1 VSLFV
6 DTSAWYAAASTGD
19 RSNPRAKEILGAGR
33 LVLTDHVLVETWRLL
48 AYRHAP
54 AVADRWWDGIRSGV
68 AEVAL
73 VGAGDL
79 ERAWEVGRRFS
90 GQGFSLVDRT
100 SFVVMERL
108 GLTRAASF
116 DDHFAI
122 YRYGPRLDRAFDVVR

>member
-1 VSLFV
+1 MSLFV

-19 RSNPRAKEILGAGR
+19 RSNARAKEILVAER

-54 AVADRWWDGIRSGV
+54 TVAERWWDGIRSGV

-90 GQGFSLVDRT
+90 DQGFSLVDRT